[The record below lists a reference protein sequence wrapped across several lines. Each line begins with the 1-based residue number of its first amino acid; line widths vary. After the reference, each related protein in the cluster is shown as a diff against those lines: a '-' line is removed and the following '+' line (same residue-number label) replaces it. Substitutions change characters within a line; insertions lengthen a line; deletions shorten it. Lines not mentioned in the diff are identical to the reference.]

1 MTDMEENRKHNEQ
14 QLSTDEQQLLTD
26 ESEGLTDEQQLLTD
40 EQQLLTDEQQLLTDE
55 SEGLTDEQQ
64 PLTDEQQLLTDESE
78 GLTDE
83 QQPSTDEQ
91 QSLTDKQ
98 HEQRPKVIVNH
109 NTNCQVFNGPISG
122 CIFAMSGSHVEQH
135 PLQYV
140 TPEGEA
146 APTAANS
153 SNPTAANSSNPTAA
167 NSSTPTASASST
179 SPAAGVPH
187 EDSSVAPA
195 RCIRSASNPFVRD
208 TLQRAGQSCSV
219 PWHYACLMA
228 VCGDHG
234 LLMDRYNIT
243 GFVRALA
250 AWGIVHC
257 TTEGEVHR
265 WSNSIRH
272 TMQKLPLK
280 YRSWGTPLAKERTK
294 CEDLATYFDASMP
307 YRYS

>member
-1 MTDMEENRKHNEQ
+1 MTDMEENRKNNEQ

-26 ESEGLTDEQQLLTD
+26 EQQP
-40 EQQLLTDEQQLLTDE
+40 LTDE
-55 SEGLTDEQQ
+55 SEGL
-64 PLTDEQQLLTDESE
+64 
-78 GLTDE
+78 
-83 QQPSTDEQ
+83 TDEQ

-122 CIFAMSGSHVEQH
+122 CTFAMPGSHVEQH
-135 PLQYV
+135 PVQYV
-140 TPEGEA
+140 TPEGGA

-153 SNPTAANSSNPTAA
+153 STS
-167 NSSTPTASASST
+167 TASASST
-179 SPAAGVPH
+179 SPAVGAPH
-187 EDSSVAPA
+187 EDSSDAPA

-208 TLQRAGQSCSV
+208 TLQRAGQSCSA

>member
-1 MTDMEENRKHNEQ
+1 MTDMEENRKNN
-14 QLSTDEQQLLTD
+14 EQQLLTD
-26 ESEGLTDEQQLLTD
+26 ESEGLTDEQQL
-40 EQQLLTDEQQLLTDE
+40 
-55 SEGLTDEQQ
+55 S
-64 PLTDEQQLLTDESE
+64 TDEQQLLTDESE

-135 PLQYV
+135 PVQYV
-140 TPEGEA
+140 TPEGGA

-153 SNPTAANSSNPTAA
+153 STSTSGSTPTAA
-167 NSSTPTASASST
+167 NSSTPTAANSSTPTAANSST
-179 SPAAGVPH
+179 SPAAGAPH
-187 EDSSVAPA
+187 EDSSDAPA

-208 TLQRAGQSCSV
+208 TLQRAGQSCSA

-257 TTEGEVHR
+257 TTENEVHR
-265 WSNSIRH
+265 WSNSIRY